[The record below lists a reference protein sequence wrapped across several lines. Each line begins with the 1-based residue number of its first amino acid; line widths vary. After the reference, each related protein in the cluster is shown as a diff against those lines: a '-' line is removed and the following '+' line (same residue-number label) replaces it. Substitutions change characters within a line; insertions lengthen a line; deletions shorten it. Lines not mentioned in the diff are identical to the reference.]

1 MKIGVDIVDVER
13 FENLS
18 KAFIER
24 VYTKNE
30 IEYCEKFTNK
40 QERFAGFFCAKE
52 AFLKALDCNIEG
64 LSLSEI
70 EVSHKE
76 NGAPIVILYGNVK
89 KIFSSITEKNISLSL
104 SHSNKTAIAMVL
116 ISE

>member
-1 MKIGVDIVDVER
+1 MKIGVDVVDIDR
-13 FENLS
+13 
-18 KAFIER
+18 FIELSESFIEQ

-30 IEYCEKFTNK
+30 IDYCEKFVKK
-40 QERFAGFFCAKE
+40 QERYAGFFCAKE
-52 AFLKALDCNIEG
+52 AFLKALDYNIEG

-76 NGAPIVILYGNVK
+76 NGAPNIVLYGNVK
-89 KIFSSITEKNISLSL
+89 KIFSSLTEKNISLSL
-104 SHSNKTAIAMVL
+104 SHSNKVAIATVL

>member
-1 MKIGVDIVDVER
+1 MKIGVDVVDIDK
-13 FENLS
+13 FIDLT

-40 QERFAGFFCAKE
+40 QERFAGFFCVKE

-70 EVSHKE
+70 EVLHKE
-76 NGAPIVILYGNVK
+76 NGAPIVILYGDVK
-89 KIFSSITEKNISLSL
+89 KIFSSLKEKNIIVSL
-104 SHSNKTAIAMVL
+104 SHSNKIGMATVIL
-116 ISE
+116 E

>member
-1 MKIGVDIVDVER
+1 MKIGVDVVDIDK
-13 FENLS
+13 FIDLT

-30 IEYCEKFTNK
+30 IEYCEKFAKK
-40 QERFAGFFCAKE
+40 QERYAGFFCAKE
-52 AFLKALDCNIEG
+52 AFLKALDYNIDG
-64 LSLSEI
+64 LSLREI

-76 NGAPIVILYGNVK
+76 NGAPTIILYGNVK
-89 KIFSSITEKNISLSL
+89 KIFSSLTEKNISLSL
-104 SHSNKTAIAMVL
+104 SHSNNTAIAMVL